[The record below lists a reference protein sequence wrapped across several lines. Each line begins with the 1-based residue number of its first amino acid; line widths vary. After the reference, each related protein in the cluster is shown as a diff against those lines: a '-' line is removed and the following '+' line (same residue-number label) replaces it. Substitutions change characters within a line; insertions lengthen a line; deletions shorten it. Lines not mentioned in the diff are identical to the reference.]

1 MNNESGENFIL
12 ETVKREMQKRLCA
25 SRQMITT
32 SCATSLSFSFFVI
45 HSFTFLLLLIKW
57 PFLVRMSSLNAALFF
72 INFVFFH
79 HVASL
84 SLSNF
89 SRRNMITSLDN
100 KCCLYTHTHT
110 HTRTRCINIYYYY
123 YYIYTLCVHNR
134 LIYEECG
141 RFAEIEKEVAP
152 LLVVVVDR
160 ANQRDWVRK
169 RGSRKWDCG
178 VKKKREENRA

>member
-110 HTRTRCINIYYYY
+110 YTLYKYILLLLL
-123 YYIYTLCVHNR
+123 YIYFMCAQSFNIR
-134 LIYEECG
+134 GG
-141 RFAEIEKEVAP
+141 RTFRRDREGGRTAP
-152 LLVVVVDR
+152 
-160 ANQRDWVRK
+160 
-169 RGSRKWDCG
+169 GG
-178 VKKKREENRA
+178 GGG